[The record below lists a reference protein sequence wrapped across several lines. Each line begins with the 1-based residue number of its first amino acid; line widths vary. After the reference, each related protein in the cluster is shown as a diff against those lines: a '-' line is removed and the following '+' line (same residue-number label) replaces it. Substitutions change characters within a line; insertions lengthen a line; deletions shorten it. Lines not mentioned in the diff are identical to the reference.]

1 MQLDQLPVAAVQP
14 PLQPDGIGLGPLG
27 NEPLCPRH
35 HHLGLGVADLRAAG
49 VDAAAARGL
58 TPYEH
63 SRKATFVREVATLS
77 RGLQSPL
84 VATA

>member
-1 MQLDQLPVAAVQP
+1 MVINRVRAPIVRNQGAADELRRFVAT
-14 PLQPDGIGLGPLG
+14 
-27 NEPLCPRH
+27 H
-35 HHLGLGVADLRAAG
+35 TRAHEVVLVREDRET